1 MNYKH
6 IFFDLDRTIWD
17 FDANSIETIKEIFT
31 RYDLIS
37 YCTFE
42 DFHEIYREINDN
54 LWRDYRDNKTTKENL
69 SWQRF
74 YLTNKYFGNINESLS
89 KNMSHDYIA
98 ISPTKTQM
106 LPNAIETL
114 EYLHKKY
121 KLHIITNGFK
131 EVQYKKL
138 KNCGIKNYFSSIF
151 TSEEVGCNKPSSDF
165 FNFVILKTGARTL
178 NSIVIGDDI
187 EVDIKGA
194 SEVGID
200 TIWFNPNNWKNDF
213 KSNFEIK
220 NLAELKEIL

>member
-74 YLTNKYFGNINESLS
+74 YLTNKHFGNINESLS
-89 KNMSHDYIA
+89 KHMSNDYIA

-121 KLHIITNGFK
+121 KLHIITNGFTD
-131 EVQYKKL
+131 VQYNKL
-138 KNCGIKNYFSSIF
+138 ENCGIKNYFNSIF
-151 TSEEVGCNKPSSDF
+151 TSEEVGCNKPNADF
-165 FNFVILKTGARTL
+165 FNFVISINRQK
-178 NSIVIGDDI
+178 IVI
-187 EVDIKGA
+187 
-194 SEVGID
+194 SHL
-200 TIWFNPNNWKNDF
+200 
-213 KSNFEIK
+213 S
-220 NLAELKEIL
+220 L